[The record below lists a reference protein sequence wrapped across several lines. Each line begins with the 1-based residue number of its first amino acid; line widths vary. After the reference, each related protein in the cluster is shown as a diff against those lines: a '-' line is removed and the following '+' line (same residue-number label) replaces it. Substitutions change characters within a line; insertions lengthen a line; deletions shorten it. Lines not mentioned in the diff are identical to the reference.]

1 MDLEKFK
8 QMLTDNRLENL
19 RILCPNCHSQT
30 ETYCGAK
37 KKKKQRGKY
46 YCQHCGKEKKT
57 NSKLCPQCIRII
69 YPAKEKIEWPSN
81 EELRDRLKNTSYRQL
96 GRELGVSDNAIR
108 KRLR

>member
-37 KKKKQRGKY
+37 KRKNSGESIIVNIAVKKRKQILNFVLNVFVLYIPQKKK
-46 YCQHCGKEKKT
+46 
-57 NSKLCPQCIRII
+57 
-69 YPAKEKIEWPSN
+69 
-81 EELRDRLKNTSYRQL
+81 
-96 GRELGVSDNAIR
+96 
-108 KRLR
+108 